1 MIKYFGDKI
10 AIIRVNVAKLFA
22 LLLFHFNVSF
32 LSFKNEINDNF
43 YGDNKTWIEKQTVLI
58 MIKEYLILKK
68 ENYEP
73 ENDSKKFN
81 ISDITD
87 KEFHKF
93 ILQILKD
100 SLNGFKSKDQ

>member
-1 MIKYFGDKI
+1 
-10 AIIRVNVAKLFA
+10 
-22 LLLFHFNVSF
+22 
-32 LSFKNEINDNF
+32 
-43 YGDNKTWIEKQTVLI
+43 

-68 ENYEP
+68 ENCEP
-73 ENDSKKFN
+73 KNDSKKFN
-81 ISDITD
+81 IADITD